1 MDWVVDGRRERV
13 KILRHEAQVRRLAE
27 HMQEHGSLAWREL
40 SAFAGRLPFGNNFLF
55 AVQSLAQS
63 CSSLLGSM
71 KAPLLATAESGMII
85 LVGVLIGI
93 NMAIISVVTEWA
105 SDLKQGYC
113 AGGWWLNKKFCC
125 WEEMDPAGPGSAV
138 PKGIAAVAAAAAGN
152 MNVTSIAAATQTATQ
167 MSLRAVEPTLPSST
181 CTDWVEWGSWTV
193 PSWCAY
199 VAFSALLAF
208 TSAAL
213 VRHYA
218 PTAAGSGISEIKC
231 VIAGFNIPNFLSNW
245 TLVIKSLGLPLA
257 IASGLSV
264 GKEGPAVHV
273 ACCMGTAV
281 TGILRWLVPSQSKLR
296 EVLIASS
303 AAGVAVAFGSPIGGV
318 IFALEEMTTSFPSQ
332 TMWRTFLCALA
343 STMALSVRVPFANI

>member
-1 MDWVVDGRRERV
+1 MLTQFSSVDWVVDGRRERV
-13 KILRHEAQVRRLAE
+13 KILRHEAQVQRLAA

-40 SAFAGRLPFGNNFLF
+40 SSFASRLPFGDKLLY
-55 AVQSLAQS
+55 AMQALARGF
-63 CSSLLGSM
+63 SSLVGSM
-71 KAPLLATAESGMII
+71 KAPLLATAENGMII

-93 NMAIISVVTEWA
+93 NMAIISVVSEWA
-105 SDLKQGYC
+105 SDIKQGYC

-152 MNVTSIAAATQTATQ
+152 MNVTSIATATQTATKL
-167 MSLRAVEPTLPSST
+167 SLRAADPTLPTNT
-181 CTDWVEWGSWTV
+181 CADWVEWGSWTL
-193 PSWCAY
+193 PSWGAY
-199 VAFSALLAF
+199 IAFSALLAF

-231 VIAGFNIPNFLSNW
+231 VIAGFNIKDFLSNW

-273 ACCMGTAV
+273 ACCMGVAV
-281 TGILRWLVPSQSKLR
+281 ASVLHWLVPSHSKLR

-318 IFALEEMTTSFPSQ
+318 LFALE
-332 TMWRTFLCALA
+332 
-343 STMALSVRVPFANI
+343 VRLFAHGRK